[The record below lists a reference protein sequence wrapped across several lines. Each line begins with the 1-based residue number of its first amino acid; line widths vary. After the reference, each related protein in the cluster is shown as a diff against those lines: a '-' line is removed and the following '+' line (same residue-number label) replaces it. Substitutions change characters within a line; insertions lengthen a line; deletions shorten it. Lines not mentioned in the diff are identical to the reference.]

1 MKVLKIIG
9 IVIISQIIILFLIG
23 FINLR
28 DTHPGY
34 EVDIKVENS
43 KPGAIYAGFSALS
56 ITPQYFEPWSD
67 VDNNGKY
74 EPRKG
79 DTYEDLNGN
88 GKFDTYWIAGF
99 GLKAAAK
106 GIHDDLWARTMII
119 DDGNSRLALVAVD
132 VIGIFHPM
140 VIDIRE
146 MIPSEIGITYLVITS
161 THTHAGPDLL
171 GLWGNSVI
179 KSGVNKEW
187 KEYVKKR
194 IVESVIA
201 AAESIRPVSLR
212 FTQNLNEGL
221 VTLTDTRE
229 PYVFDEGIRII
240 EAVDAETS
248 QTIGTVIQWA
258 NHPETLWSKNLH
270 ISSDFPHFIRERV
283 ENGVYN
289 GDSLVREGVGGVAIY
304 VNGAVGGLIT
314 THSSTGVKD
323 PFADTVYV
331 KPSIDKMRAQGD
343 TLGLIILRTMRDEFV
358 EIDKGSINLVAKT
371 IELPLKNKL
380 FFAASAMGKIEAGMC
395 GWMKKRSEITA
406 WSIGPA
412 SFITFPG
419 ELYPEI
425 LNGGIVALP
434 GRDFEIESIETP
446 PLRDKMQGEFR
457 FGIGLANDEIGYI
470 IPKSQWD
477 VKAPYIYR
485 DKPYYGEVN
494 SIGSETAPL
503 LYEELTNILQW
514 LQKNP

>member
-43 KPGAIYAGFSALS
+43 RPGAIYAGFSALS

-270 ISSDFPHFIRERV
+270 I
-283 ENGVYN
+283 
-289 GDSLVREGVGGVAIY
+289 
-304 VNGAVGGLIT
+304 
-314 THSSTGVKD
+314 
-323 PFADTVYV
+323 
-331 KPSIDKMRAQGD
+331 
-343 TLGLIILRTMRDEFV
+343 
-358 EIDKGSINLVAKT
+358 
-371 IELPLKNKL
+371 
-380 FFAASAMGKIEAGMC
+380 
-395 GWMKKRSEITA
+395 
-406 WSIGPA
+406 
-412 SFITFPG
+412 
-419 ELYPEI
+419 
-425 LNGGIVALP
+425 
-434 GRDFEIESIETP
+434 
-446 PLRDKMQGEFR
+446 
-457 FGIGLANDEIGYI
+457 
-470 IPKSQWD
+470 
-477 VKAPYIYR
+477 
-485 DKPYYGEVN
+485 
-494 SIGSETAPL
+494 
-503 LYEELTNILQW
+503 
-514 LQKNP
+514 